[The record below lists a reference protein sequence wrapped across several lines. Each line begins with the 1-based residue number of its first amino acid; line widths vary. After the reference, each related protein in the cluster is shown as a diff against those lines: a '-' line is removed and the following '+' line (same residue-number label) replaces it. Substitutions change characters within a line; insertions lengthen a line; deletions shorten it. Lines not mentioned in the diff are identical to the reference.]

1 MAPRLNLLSTSRAL
15 TIRSRP
21 QIFHEALRQSTIN
34 SPIARFS
41 SHKDSEQPPQ
51 ESNAEAIPSIS
62 EETAAIDKIKGTQ
75 PPELDQGTP
84 VQDIIKRDKEAQKTA
99 PKVIKDELKAQEA
112 ANGGKRSFS
121 TTSKYDQDMAEG
133 NLSAIQED
141 SLLSMLPE
149 IWEEQPL
156 TPLRPEQTL
165 PNRYPAILE
174 QFVNLIMQ
182 HGKKA
187 RAQTVRI
194 TRYNRF
200 FTFY

>member
-1 MAPRLNLLSTSRAL
+1 MAPRLNLLSTSRTL
-15 TIRSRP
+15 TFRSRP
-21 QIFHEALRQSTIN
+21 RIIHESLHQSSIR
-34 SPIARFS
+34 PLAARFS
-41 SHKDSEQPPQ
+41 SQKDAEPPKDPST
-51 ESNAEAIPSIS
+51 ETLPSIS

-75 PPELDQGTP
+75 APELDQGTP

-121 TTSKYDQDMAEG
+121 TTSKYDQDMADG

-149 IWEEQPL
+149 IWEEPPL

-187 RAQTVRI
+187 RAQTVSI
-194 TRYNRF
+194 TSNY
-200 FTFY
+200 